1 MSTIAYIKITL
12 PSGTPYWFPIIKGG
26 GVRTTRHQLDQVGS
40 YEAPPADCV
49 VPIYDCTNLEL
60 AINLLAQPPALPLA
74 GSRNLTA
81 FRLTKLFAA
90 NAISTDKQ
98 TRLKVYR
105 MCRDK
110 HFRKISSESY
120 YRISP
125 EAYAVFL
132 GYGKQLAA
140 FTQF

>member
-12 PSGTPYWFPIIKGG
+12 PSGEPYWFPIIKGD
-26 GVRTTRHQLDQVGS
+26 GVRMTSHVDSVGS
-40 YEAPPADCV
+40 HESPHADCV
-49 VPIYDCTNLEL
+49 VPIYDCTNFEL
-60 AINLLAQPPALPLA
+60 AINLLAQPPAMPLA

-110 HFRKISSESY
+110 HFRKVSSESY

-140 FTQF
+140 FAQF

>member
-12 PSGTPYWFPIIKGG
+12 PSGEPYWFPIIKGG
-26 GVRTTRHQLDQVGS
+26 GVQTTRLVDQVGS
-40 YEAPPADCV
+40 HEAPPADCV

-60 AINLLAQPPALPLA
+60 AINLLAQPPAMPLA

-125 EAYAVFL
+125 EAYTVFR